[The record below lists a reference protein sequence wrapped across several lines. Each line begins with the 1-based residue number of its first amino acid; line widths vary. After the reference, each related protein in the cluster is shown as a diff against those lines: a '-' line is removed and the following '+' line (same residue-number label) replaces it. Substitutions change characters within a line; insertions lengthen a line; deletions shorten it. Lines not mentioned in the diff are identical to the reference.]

1 MKKGKT
7 IIIIILVIIGVLII
21 DTAQALIFDNSP
33 LFKIRDYYNGGTL
46 YYKDKGILTDTYCG
60 INGQKDTVIKGFS
73 YSLSN
78 TDMDLYEIVDMT
90 KNNQEIS
97 VDTALEEIYEDEKYI
112 YYLPTMKSQY
122 IVVRFRG
129 GREYKIIPAL
139 QNGYVNIGDLDKFD
153 IDYIKQEK

>member
-1 MKKGKT
+1 MKKTKR
-7 IIIIILVIIGVLII
+7 ILIIILVIIGVLVI

-33 LFKIRDYYNGGTL
+33 LFKVRDYYNGGTL

-60 INGQKDTVIKGFS
+60 INGEKDTVIKGFS
-73 YSLSN
+73 YSLST

-90 KNNQEIS
+90 KYNEEIT
-97 VDTALEEIYEDEKYI
+97 VGTAFELIYEDANYK

-139 QNGYVNIGDLDKFD
+139 QNGYVNIGDLYKFD